1 MERIENQNIEFKQE
15 YVSEIRKEAVAFA
28 NSDGGIIR
36 IGIRKDGIVLGISD
50 PDAVMVQAAN
60 SLKDSIAPD
69 IMPFV
74 SIQALELDG
83 KVIVEIQI
91 APGTNRPYY
100 IREKGLRPS
109 GVYVRKGSSSQP
121 VTDEGIREMIIQTDG
136 RSFECMR
143 SLNQELTFHVLEAEL
158 QRRGIS
164 FGTMQMHT
172 LKLLGE
178 DGLYTNLAMLLSDQC
193 EISMKAAVF
202 NGTDKTVFRDRKE
215 FHGSVL
221 QQIEEAYA
229 FLDLNNKTKAFFQGL
244 NRIDKRDYSEEAVR
258 EALLNSVVHRD
269 YSFSGSNLINIY
281 DDRIE
286 FVSIGGLIS
295 GLELKSIFLGASRT
309 RNPNLAG
316 LFYRMSLVESYGT
329 GVGTIMR
336 AYSREENL
344 PEFETAQGVFRVTL
358 PNRNE
363 RRDCADQY
371 LRERIRASE
380 IAGLHYLKD
389 SGNHAWCEMSGGEG
403 NVTIRSG
410 VAGERQ
416 GQQETQILDY
426 AREHGCITRKEA
438 EELLSCGTTKA
449 YHLLQK
455 LCGEEK
461 LTADGN
467 GRLRTYCLQHR

>member
-295 GLELKSIFLGASRT
+295 GIEINFPGSFPDKKS
-309 RNPNLAG
+309 
-316 LFYRMSLVESYGT
+316 
-329 GVGTIMR
+329 
-336 AYSREENL
+336 
-344 PEFETAQGVFRVTL
+344 
-358 PNRNE
+358 
-363 RRDCADQY
+363 
-371 LRERIRASE
+371 
-380 IAGLHYLKD
+380 K
-389 SGNHAWCEMSGGEG
+389 SGWA
-403 NVTIRSG
+403 
-410 VAGERQ
+410 
-416 GQQETQILDY
+416 
-426 AREHGCITRKEA
+426 
-438 EELLSCGTTKA
+438 
-449 YHLLQK
+449 LLQDVA
-455 LCGEEK
+455 C
-461 LTADGN
+461 
-467 GRLRTYCLQHR
+467 